1 MSASTL
7 NKDTDLLDVTPTREI
22 YPMTSMQETV
32 EFLYDKVKQLGRRVF
47 QASESVESLAAKVE
61 ELSTSI
67 ELSHQKLDELSARAD
82 TIVQPQ
88 APCVEPKS
96 LPLEQVDEF
105 GLPIAPTP
113 TTQPKSRHPEPEPQ
127 PAIHPEESDPDSDEG
142 ISPCLWGRVLA
153 KFKTEPEPESDIQPE
168 QPDRPSLHF
177 RRFSE
182 QQLASEPN
190 SNSPQLAKPPSGRF
204 KRRSLCMLPP
214 DEMQDVMLAISP
226 DPSPMRVSPDG
237 PAPSPASQ
245 DNSTTA
251 GSLFLR

>member
-32 EFLYDKVKQLGRRVF
+32 EYLYDKVKQLSRRAF
-47 QASESVESLAAKVE
+47 QTSESVESLAVKVE

-67 ELSHQKLDELSARAD
+67 ELSHQKLDELSARAPEN
-82 TIVQPQ
+82 IQPD
-88 APCVEPKS
+88 AP
-96 LPLEQVDEF
+96 
-105 GLPIAPTP
+105 
-113 TTQPKSRHPEPEPQ
+113 HPEPEPE

-153 KFKTEPEPESDIQPE
+153 KFKTEPEPEPESDIQEE

-182 QQLASEPN
+182 QLLESEPKP
-190 SNSPQLAKPPSGRF
+190 SSPQLAKPPSGRF

-245 DNSTTA
+245 DNATA

>member
-32 EFLYDKVKQLGRRVF
+32 EFLYDKVKQLSRRAF
-47 QASESVESLAAKVE
+47 QTSESVESLAVKVE

-67 ELSHQKLDELSARAD
+67 ELSHQKLDELSARAPEN
-82 TIVQPQ
+82 IQPD
-88 APCVEPKS
+88 AP
-96 LPLEQVDEF
+96 
-105 GLPIAPTP
+105 
-113 TTQPKSRHPEPEPQ
+113 HPEPEPE

-153 KFKTEPEPESDIQPE
+153 KFKAEPEPEPESDVQTE

-182 QQLASEPN
+182 QLLESEPKP
-190 SNSPQLAKPPSGRF
+190 SSPQLAKPPSGRF

-245 DNSTTA
+245 DNATA

>member
-1 MSASTL
+1 MSVSTL

-32 EFLYDKVKQLGRRVF
+32 EFLYDKVKQLSRRAF
-47 QASESVESLAAKVE
+47 QTSESVESLAVKVE

-67 ELSHQKLDELSARAD
+67 ELSHQKLDELSARAPEN
-82 TIVQPQ
+82 IQPD
-88 APCVEPKS
+88 AP
-96 LPLEQVDEF
+96 D
-105 GLPIAPTP
+105 
-113 TTQPKSRHPEPEPQ
+113 PEPEPE

-153 KFKTEPEPESDIQPE
+153 KFKAEPEPEPESDVQTE

-182 QQLASEPN
+182 QLLESEPKP
-190 SNSPQLAKPPSGRF
+190 SSPQLAKPPSGRF

-245 DNSTTA
+245 DNATA

>member
-32 EFLYDKVKQLGRRVF
+32 EYLYDKVKQLSRRAF
-47 QASESVESLAAKVE
+47 QTSESVESLAVKVE

-67 ELSHQKLDELSARAD
+67 ELSHQKLDELSARAPEN
-82 TIVQPQ
+82 IQPH
-88 APCVEPKS
+88 AP
-96 LPLEQVDEF
+96 
-105 GLPIAPTP
+105 
-113 TTQPKSRHPEPEPQ
+113 HPEPEPE

-153 KFKTEPEPESDIQPE
+153 KFKTEPEPEPESDMQTA

-182 QQLASEPN
+182 QLLESEPKP
-190 SNSPQLAKPPSGRF
+190 SSPQLAKPPSGRF

-245 DNSTTA
+245 DNATA

>member
-32 EFLYDKVKQLGRRVF
+32 EFLYDKVKQLSRRAF
-47 QASESVESLAAKVE
+47 QTSESVESLAVKVE

-67 ELSHQKLDELSARAD
+67 ELSHQKLDELSARALE
-82 TIVQPQ
+82 IVQSE
-88 APCVEPKS
+88 APH
-96 LPLEQVDEF
+96 LE
-105 GLPIAPTP
+105 
-113 TTQPKSRHPEPEPQ
+113 REPE

-142 ISPCLWGRVLA
+142 LSPCLWGRVLA
-153 KFKTEPEPESDIQPE
+153 KFKAEPEQEQESDVQTE

-182 QQLASEPN
+182 QLLESEPKP
-190 SNSPQLAKPPSGRF
+190 SSPQLAKPPSGRF

-245 DNSTTA
+245 DNATA

>member
-32 EFLYDKVKQLGRRVF
+32 EFLYDKVKQLSRRAF
-47 QASESVESLAAKVE
+47 QTSESVESLAVKVE

-67 ELSHQKLDELSARAD
+67 ELSHQKLDELSARAPENIQPD
-82 TIVQPQ
+82 TPH
-88 APCVEPKS
+88 PEPVTRVF
-96 LPLEQVDEF
+96 VDEF
-105 GLPIAPTP
+105 GLPIAP
-113 TTQPKSRHPEPEPQ
+113 QPAVQPSSAHPEPEPE

-153 KFKTEPEPESDIQPE
+153 KFKTEPEPEPESDVQTA

-182 QQLASEPN
+182 QLLESEPKP
-190 SNSPQLAKPPSGRF
+190 SSPQLAKPPSGRF

-214 DEMQDVMLAISP
+214 DEMQDVMLVISP

-245 DNSTTA
+245 DTATA